1 MRAGR
6 IRAAALALTA
16 VPVAVEAHLVST
28 GVGPFYDGAAHF
40 FVSPEELLPVL
51 AVALLAGLRGP
62 RYGRW
67 VIAVLPVAWLVGAS
81 LGLRN
86 PGIALPQLVGVALL
100 IVPGVLVALDRQLSL
115 WTVATVA
122 VLLGLCAGLANGA
135 AMTAA
140 GGWRAAL
147 GATTMA
153 FLVATFAAAVV
164 VTLRAPWTRVV
175 ARVAGSWI
183 AALGLLSL
191 GWLLRLQA

>member
-1 MRAGR
+1 MSADCV
-6 IRAAALALTA
+6 RAAALPLAA
-16 VPVAVEAHLVST
+16 VPVGAEAHLVAT

-67 VIAVLPVAWLVGAS
+67 VIAVLPLAWLVGAS
-81 LGLRN
+81 LGLRS
-86 PGIALPQLVGVALL
+86 PGVALPQLVGVALL
-100 IVPGVLVALDRQLSL
+100 IVPGILAALDRQLPL
-115 WTVATVA
+115 WTVAAVA
-122 VLLGLCAGLANGA
+122 ALLGLLAGLANGA
-135 AMTAA
+135 AMAA
-140 GGWRAAL
+140 GGDWRAVL

-153 FLVATFAAAVV
+153 FIAATFAAAIVV
-164 VTLRAPWTRVV
+164 ALRAPWARIA

-191 GWLLRLQA
+191 GWLLR

>member
-1 MRAGR
+1 MSFRR
-6 IRAAALALTA
+6 VRAAALLLAGAPLGA
-16 VPVAVEAHLVST
+16 EAHLVST

-40 FVSPEELLPVL
+40 FVSAEELLPVL

-81 LGLRN
+81 LGLRD

-100 IVPGVLVALDRQLSL
+100 IVPGVLVALDRQLPL
-115 WTVATVA
+115 WTVVALA
-122 VLLGLCAGLANGA
+122 VLLGLLAGLANGA
-135 AMTAA
+135 AMAA
-140 GGWRAAL
+140 GGGWRAAL

-153 FLVATFAAAVV
+153 FVVSTFGAAVV
-164 VTLRAPWTRVV
+164 VALRAPWTRVA